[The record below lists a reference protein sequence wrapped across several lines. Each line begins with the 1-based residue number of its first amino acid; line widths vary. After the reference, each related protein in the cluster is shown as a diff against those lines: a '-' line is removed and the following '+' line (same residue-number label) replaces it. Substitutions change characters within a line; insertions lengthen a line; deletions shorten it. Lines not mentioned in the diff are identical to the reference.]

1 MATSNKQ
8 GASPAKDM
16 PISRMCLARYPF
28 LCRVIFAVPV
38 HEFRQ
43 SVLNWSGRP
52 ESRSLIQVVH
62 LRVCG
67 DDIPR
72 LHRAKNLASLD
83 AHGLLDDLDKLEHID
98 RLVVP
103 QVIDFL
109 ARIAPQ
115 NSPTLFKSPVFCG

>member
-1 MATSNKQ
+1 
-8 GASPAKDM
+8 M
-16 PISRMCLARYPF
+16 PISKMCSARHAFP
-28 LCRVIFAVPV
+28 CREIFAVPV

-43 SVLNWSGRP
+43 SFLDWSGGP

-72 LHRAKNLASLD
+72 LHRAKSLASLD
-83 AHGLLDDLDKLEHID
+83 AHGLLDDLDKLEHPD

-103 QVIDFL
+103 HVVDL
-109 ARIAPQ
+109 VARIAHKSSATLLDRKSKRL
-115 NSPTLFKSPVFCG
+115 NSSHP

>member
-1 MATSNKQ
+1 MATTNRQ
-8 GASPAKDM
+8 GPSPAKAM
-16 PISRMCLARYPF
+16 PISRMCSARYPF

-43 SVLNWSGRP
+43 SFLNWSGRP

-72 LHRAKNLASLD
+72 LHRAKNLPSLD
-83 AHGLLDDLDKLEHID
+83 AHGMLDDLAKLEHVD

-103 QVIDFL
+103 QVV
-109 ARIAPQ
+109 
-115 NSPTLFKSPVFCG
+115 VFASAMAH